1 MQGFPE
7 TARGSIKQDAAVQ
20 EQEYMNTAQSQVDS
34 LYNDSVKYYVLEN
47 VKSWLCAQVRPK
59 HFYLLLYDIMVS
71 LWFSY
76 S

>member
-47 VKSWLCAQVRPK
+47 VKT
-59 HFYLLLYDIMVS
+59 
-71 LWFSY
+71 
-76 S
+76 

>member
-7 TARGSIKQDAAVQ
+7 AARISIKQDVAAH

-47 VKSWLCAQVRPK
+47 VKS
-59 HFYLLLYDIMVS
+59 
-71 LWFSY
+71 
-76 S
+76 